1 MYKKRVS
8 NESPPAL
15 LKATTIVAGISG
27 YIRVGYLPELSEDGH
42 VTLIAL
48 ENTSMVFD
56 IEEIANFFMFIR
68 RHDDFSDLDDAE
80 SYFNHISDE
89 FMGNSL
95 YVRMVLRTSS
105 LLLTAL

>member
-48 ENTSMVFD
+48 ENTAMVFD
-56 IEEIANFFMFIR
+56 IEEIANFF
-68 RHDDFSDLDDAE
+68 DDFSDLDDAE

-89 FMGNSL
+89 FMGNFLIRKNGAS
-95 YVRMVLRTSS
+95 YVITFVNCTMT
-105 LLLTAL
+105 